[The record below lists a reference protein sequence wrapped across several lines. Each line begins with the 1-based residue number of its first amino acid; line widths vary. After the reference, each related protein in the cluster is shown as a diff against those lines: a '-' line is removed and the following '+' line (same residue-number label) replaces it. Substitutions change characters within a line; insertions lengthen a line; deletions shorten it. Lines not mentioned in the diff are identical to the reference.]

1 LANIKLLF
9 TCPHNGCNPLDKIR
23 EKAHLP
29 TGCDETFTK
38 MNDVFASTLTISIA
52 NSIESTSGKKP
63 YTELAIIDRKYI
75 DHNREKK
82 CAFEKSSV
90 RAKRAYED
98 YHNGIMLKIEEMLP
112 ADDNGLAFLID
123 IHGARQEL
131 ITGQPFD
138 VLIGTDEDHS
148 IHALTEIDPSVWG
161 SPNGLIR
168 LLQGKGIV
176 VYPPDPAQ
184 TKDPHSLDGGYT
196 IKKYGSKGKK
206 GLVAIQME
214 VSRSSR
220 EDRSSR
226 EKFATDTADCV
237 LQFIKP
243 FI

>member
-1 LANIKLLF
+1 
-9 TCPHNGCNPLDKIR
+9 
-23 EKAHLP
+23 LP
-29 TGCDETFTK
+29 AGCDDTFTK
-38 MNDVFASTLTISIA
+38 MNDVFASTLTTSIA
-52 NSIESTSGKKP
+52 NNIERTSGIKP
-63 YTELAIIDRKYI
+63 YTELAIIDRKYV

-82 CAFEKSSV
+82 CAFEKTSL

-98 YHNGIMLKIEEMLP
+98 YHNGIRLKIEEMVP
-112 ADDNGLAFLID
+112 TNENDLAFLFD

-131 ITGQPFD
+131 ITGQLFD

-148 IHALTEIDPSVWG
+148 IHALAEIDPNVWG

-196 IKKYGSKGKK
+196 IEKYGSKGKK

-214 VSRSSR
+214 VSRSIR

-226 EKFATDTADCV
+226 EKFAAHTADCI

-243 FI
+243 FN

>member
-1 LANIKLLF
+1 MLF

-23 EKAHLP
+23 EKAQLP
-29 TGCDETFTK
+29 AGCDEIFTK
-38 MNDVFASTLTISIA
+38 MNDVFASTLTSSIA
-52 NSIESTSGKKP
+52 NNIENISEKKP
-63 YTELAIIDRKYI
+63 YTEIAIIDRKYV

-82 CAFEKSSV
+82 CAFEKSSL
-90 RAKRAYED
+90 RAKRAYLD

-112 ADDNGLAFLID
+112 ANENFLAFLFD

-148 IHALTEIDPSVWG
+148 IHALTEIDPNVWG

-168 LLQGKGIV
+168 LLQGKDIV
-176 VYPPDPAQ
+176 VYPPDPSQ

-206 GLVAIQME
+206 RLVAIQME
-214 VSRSSR
+214 VSRSIR

-226 EKFATDTADCV
+226 EKLAADMADCIF
-237 LQFIKP
+237 QFIKP